1 MSKTGM
7 YHIFYEQ
14 KIKPSIACMR
24 KNKFGPEKDTFA
36 LYTVYVRL
44 TIEYQLTQ
52 NFHTD
57 LLVQIRLN
65 QCSTE

>member
-1 MSKTGM
+1 
-7 YHIFYEQ
+7 
-14 KIKPSIACMR
+14 MR

-57 LLVQIRLN
+57 LDVQITLN